1 MAEKFRSL
9 IKILNNK
16 INKHHLFNN
25 ATMKINIA
33 SEKAQKKLNNIQ
45 STVAT
50 KYDILAKVCYLF
62 IFL

>member
-9 IKILNNK
+9 IKMLNNK
-16 INKHHLFNN
+16 INKHQLFNN
-25 ATMKINIA
+25 ATTRINNA
-33 SEKAQKKLNNIQ
+33 SQKAQKKLNNIQ

>member
-1 MAEKFRSL
+1 M
-9 IKILNNK
+9 LNNK
-16 INKHHLFNN
+16 INKHQLFNN
-25 ATMKINIA
+25 ATTRINNA

>member
-9 IKILNNK
+9 IKIISNE
-16 INKHHLFNN
+16 INKHQLFNN
-25 ATMKINIA
+25 ATMRINNA

-45 STVAT
+45 STVTT

>member
-9 IKILNNK
+9 IKILTNE
-16 INKHHLFNN
+16 INKHQLFNN
-25 ATMKINIA
+25 ATTRINNA

-45 STVAT
+45 NTVAI